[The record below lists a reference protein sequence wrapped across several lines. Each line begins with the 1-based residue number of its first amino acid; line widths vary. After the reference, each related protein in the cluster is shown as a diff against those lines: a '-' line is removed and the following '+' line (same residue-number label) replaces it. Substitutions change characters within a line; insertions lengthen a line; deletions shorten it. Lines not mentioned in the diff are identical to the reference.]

1 MDKES
6 EYSHTGCAGDFKGKY
21 YIKTEHY
28 DEFMA
33 LYNAAL
39 KKKIHLSLTEKHKDQ
54 SPIFIDF
61 DFKQDSSDRIYTAA
75 HIKGLYDAV
84 IKEAS
89 NYVWFDEDAL
99 ECFVLEKAA
108 PRPDKNHPY
117 KDGFH
122 LHFPDLVTCHCVQHM
137 IRTRLLES
145 GTISGIFA
153 DVKFRNS
160 FEDVYDSAVID
171 KNPLLLYGSTKDGTG
186 PAYTC
191 TYKLWGEEG
200 EQEECEDSLAD
211 LTERLSIRNK
221 DVALPVLEE
230 KKAEVAEFVEKR
242 KAKAEAA
249 PTKVVQPKC
258 NIVLLGEVEQ
268 LIAMLSPARADNRSD
283 WIALGSSLHSVDEGL
298 LPVWDTFSQLSSK
311 YQAGECEK
319 LWYDFKPGNTIRSLH
334 YWAKL
339 DNPGLYKKYNET
351 SMQTALLTSLSG
363 SHYDV
368 AQVVYSMFKFD
379 YVSTKDQKNN
389 PTWYKFSGHRW
400 EECVG
405 GVDLRNKLSTD
416 VYKAFVTMSKECSKK
431 AQADVEDSDDD
442 EEKDDSSLSTL
453 YRKIGRRLKNNTFK
467 GAIMK
472 ECADIFYMSDKEFT
486 SKLDESPHL
495 LGFEN
500 GVYDLDAMEFRAG
513 RPSDFL
519 TLSTGSNYT
528 PQVNLK
534 VRTMLL
540 DLLKDIYG
548 TDEMIKYM
556 LQFGAYT
563 LHGSKTEEI
572 IHFWVGKGGNGK
584 GIMLYLFMKALGD
597 YCYCPDVSIFTGSKK
612 SSSAANS
619 EIAKGQGKRLWAMT
633 EPAPGDKFNTSE
645 LKKKSGRDPI
655 QARHLYK
662 QFFEYLAQ
670 FVLVFQMNNKSALDS
685 YDEGM
690 VGRLRLIEHKYQ
702 FVANPTKPN
711 ERHGDENLKNKISD
725 DEAIREEFMRM
736 LIEAHVE
743 IKIKGKAKTPKAVTE
758 YTKSYMDSNN
768 VVAWEGW
775 EG

>member
-1 MDKES
+1 MAAKQNLLNFLNSRRVQKTADS
-6 EYSHTGCAGDFKGKY
+6 VYTHTGCAGDFLGTY
-21 YIKTEHY
+21 YLQFQDNEP
-28 DEFMA
+28 FLM

-39 KKKIHLSLTEKHKDQ
+39 KKKVSLTLTEKHADV

-61 DFKQDSSDRIYTAA
+61 DFKQESAERIYTTH
-75 HIKGLYDAV
+75 HIKAIYNAV
-84 IKEAS
+84 IREAS
-89 NYVWFDEDAL
+89 NYVKFDDEVL
-99 ECFVLEKAA
+99 ECYVLKKPT
-108 PRPDKNHPY
+108 PRADKKHPF

-122 LHFPDLVTCHCVQHM
+122 LQFPDMITCPAVQHM
-137 IRTRLLES
+137 IRRNLLEC
-145 GTISGIFA
+145 GQIAEIFA
-153 DVKFRNS
+153 DVKFLNS
-160 FEDVYDSAVID
+160 PEDMYDADVIQ
-171 KNPLLLYGSTKDGTG
+171 KNPLLLYGSTKDGKG
-186 PAYTC
+186 PSYTC
-191 TYKLWGEEG
+191 TYILTGEKG
-200 EQEECEDSLAD
+200 ESDECEDEPFD
-211 LTERLSIRNK
+211 LTVRLSIRPIE
-221 DVALPVLEE
+221 DSVTLSVLEDKPE
-230 KKAEVAEFVEKR
+230 EVAAFAAAMQ
-242 KAKAEAA
+242 AKKEAQ
-249 PTKVVQPKC
+249 PVKVVQPKC

-268 LIAMLSPARADNRSD
+268 LVGMLSHARADNRSD
-283 WIALGSSLHSVDEGL
+283 WIALGSSLHSIDEGL
-298 LPVWDTFSQLSSK
+298 LPVWDEFSQLSSK
-311 YQAGECEK
+311 YQAGKCEK

-334 YWAKL
+334 YWARL
-339 DNPGLYKKYNET
+339 DNPDLYKKYNET

-389 PTWYKFSGHRW
+389 TTWYKFSGHRW

-416 VYKAFVTMSKECSKK
+416 VYKAFITMSKECSKK

-442 EEKDDSSLSTL
+442 EEKDDSSTL
-453 YRKIGRRLKNNTFK
+453 YWKIGRRLKNNAFK

-486 SKLDESPHL
+486 SKLDEPPHL

-519 TLSTGSNYT
+519 TLSTGINCS
-528 PQVNLK
+528 PQVILK

-670 FVLVFQMNNKSALDS
+670 FVMVF
-685 YDEGM
+685 
-690 VGRLRLIEHKYQ
+690 
-702 FVANPTKPN
+702 
-711 ERHGDENLKNKISD
+711 
-725 DEAIREEFMRM
+725 
-736 LIEAHVE
+736 
-743 IKIKGKAKTPKAVTE
+743 
-758 YTKSYMDSNN
+758 
-768 VVAWEGW
+768 
-775 EG
+775 